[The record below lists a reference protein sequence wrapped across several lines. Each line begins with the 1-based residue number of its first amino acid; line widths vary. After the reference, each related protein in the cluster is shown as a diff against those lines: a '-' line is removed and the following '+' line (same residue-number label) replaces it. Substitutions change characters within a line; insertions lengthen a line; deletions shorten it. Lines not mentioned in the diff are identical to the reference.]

1 LDRRDP
7 GIIDVM
13 VRNAPIVPYILI
25 HASSTLLRTEGRAR
39 ALEELACG
47 VVYEMRDRSWIYLYP
62 TANAGTSKASQAFW
76 EVDDVEAEGP
86 ISRREYLLLQVFA
99 NPFRSLRHRRRG
111 MIMRVGFDD
120 FTFDSDTKELLRQ
133 EQSVPLSPKAF
144 QLLEILIEN

>member
-1 LDRRDP
+1 
-7 GIIDVM
+7 
-13 VRNAPIVPYILI
+13 VP
-25 HASSTLLRTEGRAR
+25 
-39 ALEELACG
+39 LEEFACG

-120 FTFDSDTKELLRQ
+120 FILDSDTKELFGGTR
-133 EQSVPLSPKAF
+133 SSSRPTCP
-144 QLLEILIEN
+144 I

>member
-1 LDRRDP
+1 VDLS
-7 GIIDVM
+7 
-13 VRNAPIVPYILI
+13 L
-25 HASSTLLRTEGRAR
+25 S
-39 ALEELACG
+39 
-47 VVYEMRDRSWIYLYP
+47 